1 MKEVN
6 IYIEIKYKAF
16 HYNLIIKNKY
26 LKPTFK
32 IPEQINKMKVIY
44 KKSIAPKTK

>member
-1 MKEVN
+1 MKKVN

-16 HYNLIIKNKY
+16 HYNLPKKNKY
-26 LKPTFK
+26 LKPTFR

-44 KKSIAPKTK
+44 IKNIAP